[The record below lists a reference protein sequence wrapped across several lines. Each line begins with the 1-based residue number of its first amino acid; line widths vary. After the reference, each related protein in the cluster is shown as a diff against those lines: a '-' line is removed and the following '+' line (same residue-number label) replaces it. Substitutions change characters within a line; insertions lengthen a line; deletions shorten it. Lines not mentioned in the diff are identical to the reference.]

1 MVKKTAIDRKK
12 KPAMAKRGEKQEP
25 PTESKVARQYRTI
38 VKDRDWFD
46 IEEGVRIGSTAST
59 LLLVG
64 SILWEKLDEI
74 ERKLTSLMNE
84 RSIAL
89 VASVKDV
96 QKSVEGRRG
105 RG

>member
-1 MVKKTAIDRKK
+1 MVKKTVIDGKK
-12 KPAMAKRGEKQEP
+12 KSSLAKRGKMQEP
-25 PTESKVARQYRTI
+25 PTESEVARQYRTI

-46 IEEGVRIGSTAST
+46 VEEGVRSGSTAST

-64 SILWEKLDEI
+64 SILWEKLDEV
-74 ERKLTSLMNE
+74 ERKLISLTNE

-96 QKSVEGRRG
+96 QKAVEGSRR
-105 RG
+105 RV